1 MTCTHVLG
9 LIDAGPFA
17 DYPRAHLEAAW
28 QHARQ
33 CPTCG
38 PALET
43 ATQLTADLH
52 ALAQPAP
59 PPDLERVVLAR
70 VAQVDEK
77 YAAPAGVVP
86 GGNGLR
92 VGDWSVWASAGGLM
106 TASAIAGSMP
116 AAGGMRILIES
127 PTTQVM
133 VLVAGLIVYVAGLF
147 APLGRKDRLSR

>member
-28 QHARQ
+28 QHAHQ

-43 ATQLTADLH
+43 ATQLTADLRV
-52 ALAQPAP
+52 LAQPAP
-59 PPDLERVVLAR
+59 PPDLATVVLAR
-70 VAQVDEK
+70 VARVDEK
-77 YAAPAGVVP
+77 YAAPVGVAP
-86 GGNGLR
+86 DGNRLS

-106 TASAIAGSMP
+106 TASAIAGTMP

-127 PTTQVM
+127 PATQAL
-133 VLVAGLIVYVAGLF
+133 VLIAGLILYVAGLF

>member
-52 ALAQPAP
+52 ALAHPAT
-59 PPDLERVVLAR
+59 PPDLARGVLAR

-77 YAAPAGVVP
+77 HAAPVGVAP
-86 GGNGLR
+86 EANRLS
-92 VGDWSVWASAGGLM
+92 VGDWSIWASAGGLM
-106 TASAIAGSMP
+106 TASAMAGSMP

-127 PTTQVM
+127 PATQAL
-133 VLVAGLIVYVAGLF
+133 VLGAGLILYVAGLF
-147 APLGRKDRLSR
+147 TPLGRKGRLSR